1 MDHLTTKINV
11 IFYDFASGISFE
23 KRKEFF
29 ELLNEVMDYNVEKVI
44 IAYKD
49 RLIIFEFE
57 LFNHLF
63 NLFGNE
69 IVVMPSGQ

>member
-1 MDHLTTKINV
+1 MLY
-11 IFYDFASGISFE
+11 FDFASGISLE
-23 KRKEFF
+23 KRKAFF
-29 ELLNEVMDYNVEKVI
+29 ELLNEVMDHNVEKVI

-63 NLFGNE
+63 NLFGTE
-69 IVVMPSGQ
+69 IVVMSSGQ